1 MAVVTLN
8 QEKNGIEIRFENKP
22 ESSVIEALK
31 AHGFRW
37 SSKQHMWYAK
47 QDSSRLSFA
56 ASLSDVSSGSRN
68 DIKNNEKGNKLDLWA
83 LTRTDEIRN
92 NYAETKL
99 HNVKE
104 IAKIIRTHIKSRFP
118 MCKFSVRS
126 DYNSIDLDLLSSPF
140 AKDSDELKA
149 IVHYVF
155 KFADSWNYD
164 NSDSMTDYFDKNFYG
179 VYESSILSWQYEQ
192 TSSTEEIAEMCK
204 AFQAALAD
212 FEEAERQR
220 KIQEQIEYGKRME
233 QERIESEKYHAE
245 RDRRHALIES
255 GAVVKDVYYF
265 VYGCVE
271 PVCNKLD
278 KVSEIEAEE
287 KKTDLCNCEI
297 VRELHLGK
305 ELYEF
310 FSDALM
316 DDYSFLAGMGGH
328 KTYDRRVNSDTDFLK
343 MSKEERET
351 VQWVNASCIAVFCDG
366 EMKLIVNPE
375 GHNYARYAYLV
386 NEDSVVL
393 PEYSGSLG
401 LTDSELEQDK
411 QAAETIEDASVFII
425 EQYNLLETWN
435 KENYEL
441 YKSYMRE
448 WLRGTHMFKFSKNVI
463 RQIGIPE
470 LKEALYDI
478 CENPIPAENQFAN
491 ASLNSGDKFT
501 LIKFSEFG
509 SLVTYHGKFIGW
521 EVKKWAQYDNNICLS
536 FVPENKRGVY
546 CLNLYNEFILIPGYV
561 EIPEDLLWETIHF
574 NGMVCRKSRYLS
586 CDRKQLDSV
595 LDYFVANGMEPV
607 INTYKPVF

>member
-31 AHGFRW
+31 ENGFRW

-56 ASLSDVSSGSRN
+56 SSLDAVSDSARN
-68 DIKNNEKGNKLDLWA
+68 SIKNNEKENKIDLWA
-83 LTRTDEIRN
+83 LTRTDEIKD

-118 MCKFSVRS
+118 MCRFSVRS

-140 AKDSDELKA
+140 AKDSDELNA
-149 IVHYVF
+149 IVHYVY
-155 KFADSWNYD
+155 KFAQSWNYD
-164 NSDSMTDYFDKNFYG
+164 RSDSMTDYFDVNFYG
-179 VYESSILSWQYEQ
+179 VYETSILSYEYVQ
-192 TSSTEEIAEMCK
+192 TAVTDEITEMCE

-245 RDRRHALIES
+245 RDRRHKLIES
-255 GAVVKDVYYF
+255 GAIVKDVYYF
-265 VYGCVE
+265 VYNCVE

-297 VRELHLGK
+297 VRELHLSK
-305 ELYEF
+305 ELYDF

-328 KTYDRRVNSDTDFLK
+328 KTYDRRVNSETDYLK

-351 VQWVNASCIAVFCDG
+351 VQWVMANCIAVFCDG
-366 EMKLIVNPE
+366 EMMFVVNPE
-375 GHNYARYAYLV
+375 GHNCARYAYLV
-386 NEDSVVL
+386 NEDSAVQG
-393 PEYSGSLG
+393 EYSGSLG

-411 QAAETIEDASVFII
+411 QAADIVEDASVFII
-425 EQYNLLETWN
+425 EQYSLLGTWN

-441 YKSYMRE
+441 YKSHMRE
-448 WLRGTHMFKFSKNVI
+448 WLRGTHMFKFNMNVI
-463 RQIGIPE
+463 RQVNIPK

-478 CENPIPAENQFAN
+478 YLNPIPADIQFNN

-501 LIKFSEFG
+501 LIKFSDFG
-509 SLVTYHGKFIGW
+509 SLVTYHGKFVGW
-521 EVKKWAQYDNNICLS
+521 ETKKYAQYDNNILLS

-546 CLNLYNEFILIPGYV
+546 GLNLHSEFILIPGYV
-561 EIPEDLLWETIHF
+561 EIPEDLLWETIYS

-607 INTYKPVF
+607 VNTYKPVF